1 MTPRRPKAQRSAP
14 DGAGTPSL
22 LRAARLFGV
31 EPYPRQAA
39 ILEQIDSGA
48 FREVVLALG
57 RRSGKNLMAAI
68 LANHDAL
75 FRDLRRHLRRGQRR
89 YVVCVAANRE
99 QAGLTLDYCRQLLEG
114 SPLRE
119 ALVDETSDELTIR
132 QPATGALVSIKTM
145 PCSAR
150 AGRGLAISTL
160 IMDELAH
167 WVSDTDGYQVADR
180 VHRALSP
187 STADFGE
194 QGRLLYLSTPWGRAG
209 LFFTLFERASS
220 GAHADM
226 LAITAPS
233 WEMNPKLDGAFFE
246 REQAKDPD
254 LFRGEYGA
262 EFLASGAQF
271 LPYERIEAAVDDE
284 RFELPAAELK
294 GAVAGIDAA
303 WASDPFALA
312 IVGRDHEDP
321 RLLRLAA
328 VRSWRPPKGDELSIG
343 VLDEIAALCRAYGVG
358 QVVCDQYCS
367 APVRQ
372 LLGQR
377 GISAREHTMTAPSK
391 TGIFSTLK
399 AKLLAGELEL
409 YREKQLLE
417 ELARVEAVYGG
428 GSASI
433 RLPRVGGSHC
443 DMAQSLA
450 QAVHALAGGQSA
462 PMSPEY
468 AKHYDEQILGQRGP
482 RERAGYAGVQS
493 MRF

>member
-1 MTPRRPKAQRSAP
+1 MTPRRPKARSRALSA
-14 DGAGTPSL
+14 GGTPSL
-22 LRAARLFGV
+22 LRAAKLFGV
-31 EPYPRQAA
+31 EPYPRQAQ
-39 ILEQIDSGA
+39 ILEQIDSGTY
-48 FREVVLALG
+48 REVVLALG
-57 RRSGKNLMAAI
+57 RRSGKNLLGAI
-68 LANHDAL
+68 VALHDAL
-75 FRDLRRHLRRGQRR
+75 FRDLRRYLRTNEKR
-89 YVVCVAANRE
+89 YIVAVAANRE
-99 QAGLTLDYCRQLLEG
+99 QAGLTLDYVRQLLEG

-119 ALVDETSDELTIR
+119 ALLEETADELTLR
-132 QPATGALVSIKTM
+132 QPGTGALVGIKTM

-160 IMDELAH
+160 LLDECAH
-167 WVSDTDGYQVADR
+167 WISDSDGFQTAER
-180 VHRALSP
+180 VHAALAP
-187 STADFGE
+187 STAQFGPD
-194 QGRLLYLSTPWGRAG
+194 GRLLYLSTPWGRAG
-209 LFFTLFERASS
+209 LFYTLFERAGS

-233 WEMNPKLDGAFFE
+233 WEMNPKLGEDFFE
-246 REQAKDPD
+246 RERAKDPE

-271 LPYERIEAAVDDE
+271 LPHERIEAAIDDE
-284 RFELPAAELK
+284 RFELPATELR

-312 IVGRDHEDP
+312 IVGREETDP
-321 RLLRLAA
+321 RMLRVAA

-343 VLDEIAALCRAYGVG
+343 VLDEIAALCRSYNVG

-433 RLPRVGGSHC
+433 RLPRVAGSHC
-443 DMAQSLA
+443 DMAQALA
-450 QAVHALAGGQSA
+450 QAVHALAGGRSA

-468 AKHYDEQILGQRGP
+468 AAHLDELLASRGP
-482 RERAGYAGVQS
+482 ASRALSGGISKTV
-493 MRF
+493 F

>member
-1 MTPRRPKAQRSAP
+1 VTC
-14 DGAGTPSL
+14 
-22 LRAARLFGV
+22 AAT
-31 EPYPRQAA
+31 
-39 ILEQIDSGA
+39 
-48 FREVVLALG
+48 
-57 RRSGKNLMAAI
+57 
-68 LANHDAL
+68 
-75 FRDLRRHLRRGQRR
+75 LRRNEKR
-89 YVVCVAANRE
+89 YIVCVAANRE

-114 SPLRE
+114 SSLRE
-119 ALVDETSDELTIR
+119 ALVEETADELVLR
-132 QPATGALVSIKTM
+132 QPGTGALVGIKTM

-160 IMDELAH
+160 IMDECAH
-167 WVSDTDGYQVADR
+167 WVSDTDGFQTAER
-180 VHRALSP
+180 VHAALAP
-187 STADFGE
+187 STAQFQED
-194 QGRLLYLSTPWGRAG
+194 GRLLYLSTPWGRAG
-209 LFFTLFERASS
+209 LFFTLFERAAS

-226 LAITAPS
+226 LAITAPT
-233 WEMNPKLDGAFFE
+233 WEMNPRLPAEFFE
-246 REQAKDPD
+246 REKAKDPD

-271 LPYERIEAAVDDE
+271 LPHERIEAVDE
-284 RFELPAAELK
+284 QRFELPAAELK

-303 WASDPFALA
+303 WSSDPFALA
-312 IVGRDHEDP
+312 IVGRDREDP

-343 VLDEIAALCRAYGVG
+343 ILDEIAALCRSYGVG

-399 AKLLAGELEL
+399 SKLLAGELEL

-417 ELARVEAVYGG
+417 ELARIEAVYGG

-433 RLPRVGGSHC
+433 RLPRAGGSHC
-443 DMAQSLA
+443 DLAQALA
-450 QAVHALAGGQSA
+450 QAVHALAGGRTA
-462 PMSPEY
+462 PENPEY
-468 AKHYDEQILGQRGP
+468 TAHVNELIANRGP
-482 RERAGYAGVQS
+482 ESRAGYAGVQS
-493 MRF
+493 MQF